1 MNPASSPTPV
11 RTFWRRWRFHLSALM
26 VLVPLGYLKSYIDLQ
41 DMLLRAKDEHM
52 RSVEVEVGPWRLDMQ
67 EFEAEEP
74 YWHPKDGLVKAFRIA
89 PCPECAR
96 QIRAIFVSL
105 KRPGSS
111 EYGAEAEGNPYR
123 SFVEMKIGRN
133 PSSGDLVWITAEGWD
148 GSFHQAKLALASAS
162 PVTAAWVARQAGT
175 TADR

>member
-1 MNPASSPTPV
+1 MNAASSGSPLL
-11 RTFWRRWRFHLSALM
+11 RFWRRWRFHLSALM

-41 DMLLRAKDEHM
+41 DMLLRARDEHM
-52 RSVEVEVGPWRLDMQ
+52 RSVEMTVGPWRLDVQ

-105 KRPGSS
+105 KRPGST
-111 EYGAEAEGNPYR
+111 EYGAEAEGNRYR
-123 SFVEMKIGRN
+123 SFVEMRIGRN
-133 PSSGDLVWITAEGWD
+133 PAPEDLVWITAEGWD
-148 GSFHQAKLALASAS
+148 GSFHQAKLALTTAS
-162 PVTAAWVARQAGT
+162 PITADWVRRQA
-175 TADR
+175 AVSAPR